1 MTAGQ
6 LPRCSDNP
14 DHHVRGATGE
24 DKTAKVLSQAGPGSG
39 SAVYCIPQ
47 GVFLLPASHAAT
59 PGSRGQSLPS
69 EPSEPYSPGKD
80 SLCFRVRALLSMQWV
95 EHTSVTRQH
104 KLLHLKHIPTQNDY
118 VMLQHDYGQDLH
130 VQRDS
135 LKMRKETENH
145 CCC

>member
-1 MTAGQ
+1 MLEEIQEKTRLQKCFPRLALAVDQLYTAYPRVCFYCL
-6 LPRCSDNP
+6 LPMQPHLVAGDNP
-14 DHHVRGATGE
+14 CHRE
-24 DKTAKVLSQAGPGSG
+24 
-39 SAVYCIPQ
+39 
-47 GVFLLPASHAAT
+47 
-59 PGSRGQSLPS
+59 LPS

-95 EHTSVTRQH
+95 ERTSVTRQH

-130 VQRDS
+130 VQQDS
-135 LKMRKETENH
+135 PKMRKETENH